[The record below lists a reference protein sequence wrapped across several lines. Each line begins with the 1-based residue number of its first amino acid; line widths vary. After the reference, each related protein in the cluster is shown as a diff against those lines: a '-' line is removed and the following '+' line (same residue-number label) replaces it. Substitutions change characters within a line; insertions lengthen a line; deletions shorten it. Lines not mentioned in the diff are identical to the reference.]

1 MLTFTKPPSNI
12 YSRYVPSGYFV
23 SMLNQAIQRVIFMHI
38 FISYRFGSSDMF
50 LFRPIDFVTTKIF
63 LVCVKRCKYDGEYSM
78 YRQ

>member
-50 LFRPIDFVTTKIF
+50 LLGLLILLLQKYSLFVWNGANMMENT
-63 LVCVKRCKYDGEYSM
+63 VCIG
-78 YRQ
+78 Q